1 MTDSTIEPIPFDPDA
16 VRAWGD
22 SHPRH
27 TNWPVVYTIFD
38 DKAIYVGETTSA
50 ATRLKQHLANP
61 QKAHLVHARVV
72 VDETF
77 NTSVCLDLESQL
89 IAYFAAD
96 EKFQVLNSN
105 AGMSNADY
113 FERDKYRA
121 SFDGIFE
128 RLLDEGLLTRSIPD
142 IVNSN
147 LFKYS
152 PFKSLNTDQAT
163 AVEGI
168 LEALL
173 NEWESQSPEPIV
185 IQGDPGTG
193 KTIVA
198 IYLIKLLMDIASS
211 QPDEALDLDSMFA
224 DFFQEGYRDALRDV
238 KIGLVIPQQSLR
250 KTVQKVFKK
259 TPGLDPKM
267 VIDPFSLAR
276 PNEYDLLIVD
286 EAHRLSLR
294 ANQPSAA
301 QNNKFKE
308 LNETFFGEDL
318 PGFTQLDWI
327 RAASRHQI
335 LLLDAAQSVRPA
347 DLSPTT
353 VNEVVAKADAQ
364 HTLFRLH
371 SQMRVSGGNDYIEF
385 VGKLLNLETVGLPD
399 FGDYDFRI
407 FDDLAEMREA
417 ILEKNREVGLS
428 RLVAGYA
435 WEWKSRHNPN
445 AIDISIDGIDL
456 QWNQT
461 AVDWVNS
468 PTSLNEVGSIHTIQG
483 YDLNYAG
490 VIIGND
496 LGLDPE
502 TGQLVFNR
510 ENYFDKK
517 GKENNPKLG
526 REFTDE
532 ELLEYVKNIYRV
544 LMTRGIR
551 GTYVFVTDPELKI
564 RIGLLK
570 KSKATF

>member
-1 MTDSTIEPIPFDPDA
+1 
-16 VRAWGD
+16 
-22 SHPRH
+22 
-27 TNWPVVYTIFD
+27 
-38 DKAIYVGETTSA
+38 
-50 ATRLKQHLANP
+50 
-61 QKAHLVHARVV
+61 
-72 VDETF
+72 
-77 NTSVCLDLESQL
+77 
-89 IAYFAAD
+89 
-96 EKFQVLNSN
+96 
-105 AGMSNADY
+105 MSNADY

-152 PFKSLNTDQAT
+152 PFKSLNNDQAT

-168 LEALL
+168 LETLL
-173 NEWESQSPEPIV
+173 TEWESESPTPIV

-211 QPDEALDLDSMFA
+211 QPDEALDLDSMFS
-224 DFFQEGYRDALRDV
+224 DFFQDGYRDVLRGV

-267 VIDPFSLAR
+267 VIDPFSLTQ

-301 QNNKFKE
+301 QNKKFKE
-308 LNETFFGEDL
+308 LNETFFGEDH
-318 PGFTQLDWI
+318 PSFTQLDWI
-327 RAASRHQI
+327 RVASRHQI

-353 VNEVVAKADAQ
+353 VNGVLANADAE

-371 SQMRVSGGNDYIEF
+371 SQMRVSGGHDYIEF
-385 VGKLLNLETVGLPD
+385 VGKLLNLETVELPD
-399 FGDYDFRI
+399 FGAYDFRI
-407 FDDLAEMREA
+407 FDDFAEMREA

-435 WEWKSRHNPN
+435 WEWKSRHDPH

-468 PTSLNEVGSIHTIQG
+468 PTSVNEVGSIHTIQG

-490 VIIGND
+490 VIIGRD
-496 LGLDPE
+496 LSVDSQSQKIE
-502 TGQLVFNR
+502 FDR
-510 ENYFDKK
+510 SSYFDRR
-517 GKENNPKLG
+517 GLQNTPQLRSNFSDAEI
-526 REFTDE
+526 
-532 ELLEYVKNIYRV
+532 LEYVKNIYRV
-544 LMTRGIR
+544 LMTRGIL
-551 GTYVFVTDPELKI
+551 GTYVHIVDQNLRAVVMRLME
-564 RIGLLK
+564 
-570 KSKATF
+570 

>member
-1 MTDSTIEPIPFDPDA
+1 
-16 VRAWGD
+16 
-22 SHPRH
+22 
-27 TNWPVVYTIFD
+27 
-38 DKAIYVGETTSA
+38 
-50 ATRLKQHLANP
+50 
-61 QKAHLVHARVV
+61 
-72 VDETF
+72 
-77 NTSVCLDLESQL
+77 
-89 IAYFAAD
+89 
-96 EKFQVLNSN
+96 
-105 AGMSNADY
+105 MSNADY
-113 FERDKYRA
+113 FERDNYRA

-173 NEWESQSPEPIV
+173 NEWESESPEPIV

-259 TPGLDPKM
+259 TPGLYPKM
-267 VIDPFSLAR
+267 VIDPFSLTR

-308 LNETFFGEDL
+308 LNESFFGEDR
-318 PGFTQLDWI
+318 PNFTQLDWI

-353 VNEVVAKADAQ
+353 VNEVVSNADTH
-364 HTLFRLH
+364 HTLIRLH
-371 SQMRVSGGNDYIEF
+371 SQMRVAGGNDYIEF
-385 VGKLLNLETVGLPD
+385 VGKLLNLEPVGHPD

-407 FDDLAEMREA
+407 FDNFIEMRQA
-417 ILEKNREVGLS
+417 ILEKDQEVGLS

-435 WEWKSRHNPN
+435 WEWKSKNDPS
-445 AIDISIDGIDL
+445 AIDISIDGVDM
-456 QWNQT
+456 QWNRT

-468 PTSLNEVGSIHTIQG
+468 PTSVNEVGSIHTIQG

-496 LGLDPE
+496 LGFDPE

-510 ENYFDKK
+510 ANYFDKK

-526 REFTDE
+526 REYTDD
-532 ELLEYVKNIYRV
+532 ELLKYVRNIYRV
-544 LMTRGIR
+544 LLTRGVL
-551 GTYVFVTDPELKI
+551 GTYVMASNPKLREALESSMHE
-564 RIGLLK
+564 RL
-570 KSKATF
+570 

>member
-1 MTDSTIEPIPFDPDA
+1 MTDSTIEPIPFDSDA
-16 VRAWGD
+16 VRAWGE

-50 ATRLKQHLANP
+50 ASRLKQHLANP

-96 EKFQVLNSN
+96 EKFEVLNSN

-152 PFKSLNTDQAT
+152 PFKSLNNDQAT

-168 LEALL
+168 LETLL
-173 NEWESQSPEPIV
+173 TEWESESPTPIV

-211 QPDEALDLDSMFA
+211 QPDEALDLDSMFS
-224 DFFQEGYRDALRDV
+224 DFFQDGYRDVLRGV

-267 VIDPFSLAR
+267 VIDPFSLTQ

-301 QNNKFKE
+301 QNKKFKE
-308 LNETFFGEDL
+308 LNETFFGEDH
-318 PGFTQLDWI
+318 PSFTQLDWI
-327 RAASRHQI
+327 RVASRHQI

-353 VNEVVAKADAQ
+353 VNGVLANADAE

-371 SQMRVSGGNDYIEF
+371 SQMRVSGGHDYIEF
-385 VGKLLNLETVGLPD
+385 VGKLLNLETVELPD
-399 FGDYDFRI
+399 FGAYDFRI
-407 FDDLAEMREA
+407 FDDFAEMREA

-435 WEWKSRHNPN
+435 WEWKSRHDPH

-468 PTSLNEVGSIHTIQG
+468 PTSVNEVGSIHTIQG

-490 VIIGND
+490 VIIGRD
-496 LGLDPE
+496 LSVDSQSQKIE
-502 TGQLVFNR
+502 FDR
-510 ENYFDKK
+510 SSYFDRR
-517 GKENNPKLG
+517 GLQNTPQLRSNFSDAEI
-526 REFTDE
+526 
-532 ELLEYVKNIYRV
+532 LEYVKNIYRV
-544 LMTRGIR
+544 LMTRGIL
-551 GTYVFVTDPELKI
+551 GTYVHIVDQNLRAVVMRLME
-564 RIGLLK
+564 
-570 KSKATF
+570 